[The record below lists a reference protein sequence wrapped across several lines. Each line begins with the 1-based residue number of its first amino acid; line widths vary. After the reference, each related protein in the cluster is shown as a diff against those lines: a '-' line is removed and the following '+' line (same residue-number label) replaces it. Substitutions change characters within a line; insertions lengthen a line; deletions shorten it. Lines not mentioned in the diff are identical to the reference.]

1 MLSWYS
7 LYYYFH
13 TIVGVHI
20 DPYMLSM
27 YFVKEVQLNTRHK
40 NIVDISLIGLFMRH
54 PILPNVHVWVRIEY
68 QNGACSTY
76 NVCCYYRDS
85 IKHTETDLVLFQ
97 MFYSFV
103 ELTGMVHIIWD
114 EL

>member
-7 LYYYFH
+7 LYYYFL

-20 DPYMLSM
+20 DPYMLSV
-27 YFVKEVQLNTRHK
+27 YFVKEVRLNTRHR
-40 NIVDISLIGLFMRH
+40 NIENIALIGLFMRH

-85 IKHTETDLVLFQ
+85 IKHIETDLVLFR

-103 ELTGMVHIIWD
+103 ELARMIHMIWN
-114 EL
+114 

>member
-1 MLSWYS
+1 MLSWCS
-7 LYYYFH
+7 LYYYFL

-27 YFVKEVQLNTRHK
+27 YFVKEVQFNTKHK
-40 NIVDISLIGLFMRH
+40 NVENISLTGLLMRH

-68 QNGACSTY
+68 QMGACSTY

-85 IKHTETDLVLFQ
+85 IKHKEPDLVWLH

-103 ELTGMVHIIWD
+103 VLIEMTH
-114 EL
+114 